1 MTCTVNVFK
10 RTRQVQR
17 QISPST
23 RLRDLIQNTAPRGR
37 GREHINHYPP
47 THFHSLPRFDAMHI
61 LIADS
66 DPTSSDQLALAL
78 REHGYA
84 VDVVQAGDAADAAL
98 AAQGFDLL
106 ILDMGLP
113 RMNSLDVL
121 RRLRS
126 RGTPMPVLML
136 NIADNVESRVRCL
149 DLGADDYLA
158 KPYAM
163 PELTARVRALTR
175 RAAGSFQNLLRHGP
189 LTLDIAGHVAALNN
203 EPLDLSARE
212 LGLLEVLMQRAG
224 RLVSKAQ
231 VVDHLCE
238 WGEEVSNNAIEVYVH
253 RLRKKLETGG
263 IHITTVRGLGYC
275 LQRLASGGNVPAALS
290 TAEAKPIFGSDT
302 NPHSAET
309 AR

>member
-1 MTCTVNVFK
+1 
-10 RTRQVQR
+10 
-17 QISPST
+17 
-23 RLRDLIQNTAPRGR
+23 
-37 GREHINHYPP
+37 
-47 THFHSLPRFDAMHI
+47 MHI

-66 DPTSSDQLALAL
+66 DSASSDLLAQAL
-78 REHGYA
+78 REQGYA
-84 VDVVQAGDAADAAL
+84 VDVVHAGDAADAAL
-98 AAQGFDLL
+98 TAQGFDLL

-126 RGTPMPVLML
+126 RDTPTPVLML
-136 NIADNVESRVRCL
+136 NVADSIDSRVRCL
-149 DLGADDYLA
+149 DLGADDYMA

-163 PELTARVRALTR
+163 AELTARVRALTR
-175 RAAGSFQNLLRHGP
+175 RAAGNYQNLLRHGP

-203 EPLDLSARE
+203 TPLDLSARE

-253 RLRKKLETGG
+253 RLRKKLEASG

-275 LQRLASGGNVPAALS
+275 LQRLSATPATSHLS
-290 TAEAKPIFGSDT
+290 TAPT
-302 NPHSAET
+302 TPTTPVAEL